1 MKANDRSGVI
11 PFAQVRAR
19 IPEPDGKRSA
29 PVLHRGT
36 LDIKLNA
43 LLPPNEN
50 ARHAQD
56 ELYVV
61 VAGRGVFVHGGA
73 RDRIEPGDVL
83 FVAAGV
89 EHRFEEFAELT
100 VWRIYYGVDGGE
112 IPR

>member
-11 PFAQVRAR
+11 NLAQVRAQ
-19 IPEPDGKRSA
+19 IPGPDGKRSA

-50 ARHAQD
+50 AKHAQD

-100 VWRIYYGVDGGE
+100 VWRIYYGVNGGE
-112 IPR
+112 MPI

>member
-1 MKANDRSGVI
+1 MKATDRSGVI
-11 PFAQVRAR
+11 RLAQVRAQ
-19 IPEPDGKRSA
+19 IPGPGGKRSA

-50 ARHAQD
+50 ATHAQD

-61 VAGRGVFVHGGA
+61 IAGSGVFIHGGV
-73 RDRIEPGDVL
+73 RDRIEPGDML

-100 VWRIYYGVDGGE
+100 VWRIYYGAAGGE
-112 IPR
+112 VPA

>member
-1 MKANDRSGVI
+1 MKPTDRSGVI
-11 PFAQVRAR
+11 PFAQVRAQ
-19 IPEPDGKRSA
+19 IPGPDGKRSA

-43 LLPPNEN
+43 LLPPNDN
-50 ARHAQD
+50 ATHAQD

-73 RDRIEPGDVL
+73 RDRVEPGDVL

-89 EHRFEEFAELT
+89 EHRFEEFAELI
-100 VWRIYYGVDGGE
+100 VWRLYYGVAGGE